1 MLSNAPSVWYLSFYC
16 DPRIKEIVVC
26 KILMEARVHPL
37 VLHIMETIDNR
48 CKHFLFSFVVQRGSN
63 VRFLGKSYIDP

>member
-37 VLHIMETIDNR
+37 VLHIMETKDAN
-48 CKHFLFSFVVQRGSN
+48 KGAQTFSFFFCYSERVKCKIFG
-63 VRFLGKSYIDP
+63 